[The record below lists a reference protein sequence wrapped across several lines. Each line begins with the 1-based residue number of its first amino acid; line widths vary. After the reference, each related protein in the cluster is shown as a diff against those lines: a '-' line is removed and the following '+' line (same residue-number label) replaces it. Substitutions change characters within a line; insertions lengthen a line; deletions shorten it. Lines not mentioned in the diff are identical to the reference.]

1 MKKVLFTLVLLVPG
15 MLFAQ
20 AWSGILSPTSGGG
33 ACTLAPAGAA
43 ASCAIDWTQVG
54 VGGIPARLTTCST
67 ISAATYSNGAS
78 DATSGIQTALN
89 GCASGQTVLLSAGT
103 FKINTTL
110 SIPSNVTLRG
120 AGADQTILSV
130 NGSSNAPIQMGSS
143 SPSFPGTA
151 ISSGATA
158 GSTSIVVASATGIT
172 VGKYLVISELND
184 ANFVTSEGSEGNCDW
199 CGSGAGTL
207 GNRSRGQIVE
217 VTSVSGTTIGISPA
231 LYTDYSST
239 PLAATLTATKNAG
252 VENLQV
258 FANNTGYTA
267 DFYMSGCAYC
277 WLKGVEANYTDGD
290 FVQVH
295 WGYRDEIRDS
305 YFSNAYGHS
314 SGNTDSDV
322 FIVDKTSASLVE
334 NNIVERGHVAIL
346 LNWGS
351 AGNVISYNY
360 TQGEFDSGS
369 TNFLIGGIGFHGAH
383 PQFNLIEGN
392 VIEQFYPDSVWGT
405 SSHNTLFRNWA
416 TGTTNA
422 CNPTSGRATVT
433 STCHATFQA
442 SRAMQVAWLSY
453 YYNFVGNVAGSAA
466 QNALLS
472 GGSPTSHVAI
482 LQYPSTRS
490 YDSTNYNFSFGY
502 GESSDD
508 GTGGDGCSV
517 GANVTPCHST
527 KAFSTVFM
535 HGNYTYANSTISWSG
550 ALTHTLPASFYLSA
564 QPSWWSNSIPYPAIG
579 PDVTG
584 GPGGNGH
591 AYMIPAQRCYITT
604 MGGVNGATGSP
615 LTFNANTC
623 YAAVA
628 TTYPRVLGG
637 AHIHGGGHVIH

>member
-33 ACTLAPAGAA
+33 ACTLAPARSRSLVRNRLDSSGSRRNPRAA
-43 ASCAIDWTQVG
+43 NDLLNHQRGDLQQRRIRRYEWHPDSIE
-54 VGGIPARLTTCST
+54 RLRL
-67 ISAATYSNGAS
+67 GS
-78 DATSGIQTALN
+78 DG
-89 GCASGQTVLLSAGT
+89 LLSAGT
-103 FKINTTL
+103 FKINTSL

-120 AGADQTILSV
+120 AGADQTILDV
-130 NGSSNAPIQMGSS
+130 HGSSNAPIQMGSS

-172 VGKYLVISELND
+172 VGKYLVISEIND

-217 VTSVSGTTIGISPA
+217 VTSVAGTTIGIAPA
-231 LYTDYSST
+231 LYTDYSNT

-258 FANNTGYTA
+258 FANNSGYTA
-267 DFYMSGCAYC
+267 DFYMNGCAYC

-433 STCHATFQA
+433 STCHARSKLHA
-442 SRAMQVAWLSY
+442 PCR
-453 YYNFVGNVAGSAA
+453 
-466 QNALLS
+466 LL
-472 GGSPTSHVAI
+472 GSPTI
-482 LQYPSTRS
+482 T
-490 YDSTNYNFSFGY
+490 T
-502 GESSDD
+502 
-508 GTGGDGCSV
+508 
-517 GANVTPCHST
+517 
-527 KAFSTVFM
+527 
-535 HGNYTYANSTISWSG
+535 
-550 ALTHTLPASFYLSA
+550 LSA
-564 QPSWWSNSIPYPAIG
+564 MS
-579 PDVTG
+579 PDRQLRT
-584 GPGGNGH
+584 
-591 AYMIPAQRCYITT
+591 RCSREEARLRT
-604 MGGVNGATGSP
+604 
-615 LTFNANTC
+615 
-623 YAAVA
+623 
-628 TTYPRVLGG
+628 
-637 AHIHGGGHVIH
+637 